1 MIKSIIMPYIILG
14 NNEEKIKELI
24 KELIE
29 RLWER
34 KIPDNPFVI
43 ENPDL
48 HILTSKNI
56 KSIGIQDVK
65 DLQKQ
70 MIFTPYLEKIQI
82 ALIPFSE
89 KLTVEAQNSFLKV
102 LEESSNTSEY
112 ILSTNNENNLLP
124 TVISRCQKIY
134 SQGNQELTTNSDQ
147 PDLLMMDLI
156 TAFNSLE
163 SISKD
168 NKKIDQLLTD
178 MELKYQNLLKEKID
192 KGEKIDR
199 VSRDIKE
206 VIKTRER
213 IQANGNKRLQL
224 ERLYLVLTT

>member
-1 MIKSIIMPYIILG
+1 MAYLILG
-14 NNEEKIKELI
+14 NNQEKIKEVV
-24 KELIE
+24 KNLIE

-34 KIPDNPFVI
+34 NISENPFEL

-48 HILTSKNI
+48 HLLVSNNI

-70 MIFTPYLEKIQI
+70 MIFTPYKERVQI

-89 KLTVEAQNSFLKV
+89 KLTVEAQNSFLKI

-112 ILSTNNENNLLP
+112 ILCTNNENNLLP
-124 TVISRCQKIY
+124 TVVSRCKKIY
-134 SQGNQELTTNSDQ
+134 CQEQKEEIVTNNESDLFSK
-147 PDLLMMDLI
+147 DMI
-156 TAFNSLE
+156 TAFSEFE

-168 NKKIDQLLTD
+168 DKRIDQLLTGI
-178 MELKYQNLLKEKID
+178 ELKYQNLLKEKID
-192 KGEKIDR
+192 KGDKIDR

-206 VIKTRER
+206 VIKTRQR

-224 ERLYLVLTT
+224 ERLFLVLTT

>member
-1 MIKSIIMPYIILG
+1 MAYLILG
-14 NNEEKIKELI
+14 NNQEKIKEVV
-24 KELIE
+24 KKLIE

-34 KIPDNPFVI
+34 NISENPFEI

-65 DLQKQ
+65 DLQKE
-70 MIFTPYLEKIQI
+70 MIFTPYIEKIQI

-89 KLTVEAQNSFLKV
+89 KLTHEAQNSFLKV
-102 LEESSNTSEY
+102 LEESSKTSEY
-112 ILSTNNENNLLP
+112 ILCTNNENNLLP

-134 SQGNQELTTNSDQ
+134 SQQEKEKTVKSNQ
-147 PDLLMMDLI
+147 PDLFSKDLI
-156 TAFNSLE
+156 TAFNEIE

-178 MELKYQNLLKEKID
+178 LEQKYQNLLKEKID

-224 ERLYLVLTT
+224 ERLYIVLTT